1 LRYGAG
7 VLQAYRE
14 RQMST
19 NHEKLA
25 QLKRQVDLLARQIE
39 VAGREDECLRLLDDV
54 SANPT
59 DFEEVTDEEWDAF
72 LNTEQ
77 ERALPRYYCS
87 CRLRLRELEL
97 QISRLEKGG
106 LEKFLNMPYL
116 RAAIHIAEIGTVLEF
131 ISHIAHAAGLFG
143 TEDHAS
149 GNFVKKAD
157 GDDDDGR
164 VW

>member
-1 LRYGAG
+1 
-7 VLQAYRE
+7 
-14 RQMST
+14 
-19 NHEKLA
+19 
-25 QLKRQVDLLARQIE
+25 
-39 VAGREDECLRLLDDV
+39 
-54 SANPT
+54 
-59 DFEEVTDEEWDAF
+59 
-72 LNTEQ
+72 
-77 ERALPRYYCS
+77 
-87 CRLRLRELEL
+87 
-97 QISRLEKGG
+97 
-106 LEKFLNMPYL
+106 MPYL